1 MILRYFRYAFFT
13 VIFIIVQTKV
23 MRLVAVEGITPD
35 ILTIWVVYIALKEG
49 QLPATV
55 WGFAIGLLFDLA
67 TGSFVGLSALTKT
80 IAGFSSGYFYNENKT
95 TITLASYR
103 FILIV
108 LLASVL
114 QNTVYFIIYAQGSE
128 ISLLRAVLQV
138 GLATAF
144 YTTTWTLLP
153 MFAFARKALR

>member
-1 MILRYFRYAFFT
+1 M
-13 VIFIIVQTKV
+13 
-23 MRLVAVEGITPD
+23 
-35 ILTIWVVYIALKEG
+35 
-49 QLPATV
+49 
-55 WGFAIGLLFDLA
+55 FDLA

>member
-1 MILRYFRYAFFT
+1 MIFRY
-13 VIFIIVQTKV
+13 IRYGLISLILIVLQTKA
-23 MRLVAVEGITPD
+23 MRLLSVEGISPD

-49 QLPATV
+49 QLPATL

-95 TITLASYR
+95 LLTLASYR
-103 FILIV
+103 FLLIV
-108 LLASVL
+108 LLVSVL

-128 ISLLRAVLQV
+128 ISLLRAVFQV

>member
-1 MILRYFRYAFFT
+1 MILRYIRYAFFT

-49 QLPATV
+49 QLPATL
-55 WGFAIGLLFDLA
+55 WGFGIGLLFDLS
-67 TGSFVGLSALTKT
+67 TGNFVGLSALTKT
-80 IAGFSSGYFYNENKT
+80 ISGFCSGYFYNENKT
-95 TITLASYR
+95 QITLASYR
-103 FILIV
+103 FLLIV
-108 LLASVL
+108 LLVSVV
-114 QNTVYFIIYAQGSE
+114 QNTVYFILYAQGSE
-128 ISLLRAVLQV
+128 LGLVRAVFQV

-153 MFAFARKALR
+153 MFAFARKSLR

>member
-1 MILRYFRYAFFT
+1 MIFRYIRYGLIS
-13 VIFIIVQTKV
+13 VVLILLQTKA
-23 MRLVAVEGITPD
+23 MRLLSVEGISPD

-49 QLPATV
+49 QLPATI
-55 WGFAIGLLFDLA
+55 WGFAIGLVFDLA

-95 TITLASYR
+95 TTTLASYR
-103 FILIV
+103 FLLIV
-108 LLASVL
+108 LLVSVL
-114 QNTVYFIIYAQGSE
+114 QNTFYFIIYAQGSE
-128 ISLLRAVLQV
+128 IGLLRAVLQV